1 MFILNR
7 ILTSN
12 IPVAIKKKMHITFLI
27 NPGLQS
33 HKLHKYILFYHYQIK
48 LFLPLICSPRP
59 ILGHQQADNL
69 THPMLVTAIL
79 SYFDL
84 KVTWSCVTRLN
95 PQSWMSASAL
105 FELETFHSELTH
117 YSNLPLSSY
126 SDVSF
131 H

>member
-48 LFLPLICSPRP
+48 LFLSLIWQPKANFGPPTSR
-59 ILGHQQADNL
+59 Q
-69 THPMLVTAIL
+69 
-79 SYFDL
+79 
-84 KVTWSCVTRLN
+84 
-95 PQSWMSASAL
+95 
-105 FELETFHSELTH
+105 
-117 YSNLPLSSY
+117 SY
-126 SDVSF
+126 SPNVSHSNF
-131 H
+131 ILF